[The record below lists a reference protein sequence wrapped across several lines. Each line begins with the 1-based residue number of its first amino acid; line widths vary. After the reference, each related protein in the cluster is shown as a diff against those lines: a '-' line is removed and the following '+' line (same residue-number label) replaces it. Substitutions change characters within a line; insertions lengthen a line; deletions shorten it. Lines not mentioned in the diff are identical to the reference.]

1 MHRSSGLP
9 RRARATTTS
18 NRLQQNHSQ
27 KPERLHRVHKFFT
40 AMPRNNIYFHWRET
54 PAPPENGWQPARLN
68 ETNPAYLYLKD
79 LILRGQIEPT
89 TEAHILY
96 NTHPDLGRTSVGFH
110 AGRMTIFNVRDSRAV
125 LEYRMSSND
134 QEIDSPAEEEKKE
147 IGEESDLE

>member
-68 ETNPAYLYLKD
+68 KTNPAYLYLKD
-79 LILRGQIEPT
+79 LILRGQIGPT
-89 TEAHILY
+89 TEAHTLY
-96 NTHPDLGRTSVGFH
+96 NTHPDFFIIAPKKFPSFLRRTISKVQ
-110 AGRMTIFNVRDSRAV
+110 
-125 LEYRMSSND
+125 
-134 QEIDSPAEEEKKE
+134 QEESMEEELHKSTLPPQK
-147 IGEESDLE
+147 IYLGNLTTIPG

>member
-96 NTHPDLGRTSVGFH
+96 NTHPDLFIIAPKKFPSFLQSPKSFIMNSYSLSL
-110 AGRMTIFNVRDSRAV
+110 ASRGVAWSC
-125 LEYRMSSND
+125 EHGYRN
-134 QEIDSPAEEEKKE
+134 
-147 IGEESDLE
+147 